1 MKNNSNQQKE
11 LFEREYMA
19 ELFEINNLE
28 LTQNQLGH
36 QVEHL
41 HPNIEQLRMLN
52 ERLDINVLGSQN
64 YVNLI
69 NLHMEI
75 TELMDIMESQR
86 NNLKQIIT
94 RRCGAVTE
102 LQSTLIIQQV
112 TVSANYQQISNESEQ
127 HVVNN
132 NLFT

>member
-102 LQSTLIIQQV
+102 L
-112 TVSANYQQISNESEQ
+112 
-127 HVVNN
+127 
-132 NLFT
+132 